1 PRLPVGFL
9 LGTGDVPQDAEPL
22 EQWVQKHQQ
31 SLRLVHEHIRQ
42 RSEEYSRRRT
52 SVTMNRNNNQSHE
65 EIRHRQ
71 REDEQV
77 GGGVELLEG
86 PLTSA
91 PVLAYAD
98 FTKPFILEVDAR
110 HDGLGAVLSQEQDGK
125 VWLIAFAIRGLRPT
139 EKNMENSSFIKLELL
154 AVMSQPSPALALRR
168 EFPIKKPRLP
178 VGFLLGNGVVPQ
190 DAEPL
195 EEWVQK
201 HQQSLRLVHEHVR
214 QRSEDCTRRCN
225 QYHTEQ
231 VKDRGFK
238 EGQLVYLRN
247 HVPGQ
252 NKIQDYWN
260 LCIYR
265 VVRSPAETGVAYLVA
280 PASEEGPIRHVHR
293 VKPREQG
300 PTSPSSQVSE
310 EDLSG
315 DTIILCLGAEPQ
327 EVSEPPQSPTSDTLA
342 FQSMHAPL

>member
-1 PRLPVGFL
+1 PRLPVDFL
-9 LGTGDVPQDAEPL
+9 LGTGD
-22 EQWVQKHQQ
+22 
-31 SLRLVHEHIRQ
+31 
-42 RSEEYSRRRT
+42 
-52 SVTMNRNNNQSHE
+52 
-65 EIRHRQ
+65 
-71 REDEQV
+71 
-77 GGGVELLEG
+77 
-86 PLTSA
+86 
-91 PVLAYAD
+91 
-98 FTKPFILEVDAR
+98 
-110 HDGLGAVLSQEQDGK
+110 
-125 VWLIAFAIRGLRPT
+125 
-139 EKNMENSSFIKLELL
+139 
-154 AVMSQPSPALALRR
+154 
-168 EFPIKKPRLP
+168 
-178 VGFLLGNGVVPQ
+178 VPQ

-214 QRSEDCTRRCN
+214 QRSEDYTRRCN

-247 HVPGQ
+247 YVPGR

-260 LCIYR
+260 PCIYR

-280 PASEEGPIRHVHR
+280 PASEEGSIRHVHR

-300 PTSPSSQVSE
+300 PDSPSSQVSE

-315 DTIILCLGAEPQ
+315 ETIILCLGAEPQ